1 MSLISG
7 EGGEVIVYLIKNGG
21 DVCQKQ
27 PILIFLYLQSIPCK
41 QECDWLLYGWAT
53 HWRTFP
59 GTTEVPVHGRRWLLT
74 NS

>member
-7 EGGEVIVYLIKNGG
+7 EGGGGGGEVIVYLIKNGG

-41 QECDWLLYGWAT
+41 QECD
-53 HWRTFP
+53 
-59 GTTEVPVHGRRWLLT
+59 
-74 NS
+74 